1 MEAMRE
7 AVQCLPSDTNASY
20 VLVDGI
26 LVYKKNDKKWTHAF
40 VSKTYNAALA
50 YTFLK
55 KKSK

>member
-26 LVYKKNDKKWTHAF
+26 LVYKKIWQKEMDTHTA
-40 VSKTYNAALA
+40 VQA
-50 YTFLK
+50 YTFC
-55 KKSK
+55 